1 MQALNQVLN
10 NETLM
15 LAFVALTGIALSAQ
29 AVILLAIFLSLRKA
43 AKGVKEDI
51 DELRA
56 TIVPVAGHT
65 REVIARLAPKVE
77 AATTDVMEM
86 VRILRI
92 KSDELDE
99 SVSEMLERLHRQSDG
114 SMECSQGLSTPS
126 TGPANMW
133 PRPSAVQCAKSRPC
147 WHPSRRSSARCALRL
162 PGPAGPS
169 TQPTII
175 AISSSYFREKT

>member
-29 AVILLAIFLSLRKA
+29 AVILLAIFLSVRKA
-43 AKGVKEDI
+43 ARGVKEDI

-56 TIVPVAGHT
+56 TIVPVVDNT
-65 REVIARLAPKVE
+65 RDVIARLAPKVE

-99 SVSEMLERLHRQSDG
+99 SVSEMLERLHRQSERLDG
-114 SMECSQGLSTPS
+114 ML
-126 TGPANMW
+126 TGALDTVDRAGEYVAEAVSGPV
-133 PRPSAVQCAKSRPC
+133 RQISAVLASIKAIVAALRAPSPA
-147 WHPSRRSSARCALRL
+147 SRRTIDSADDNS
-162 PGPAGPS
+162 G
-169 TQPTII
+169 
-175 AISSSYFREKT
+175 F